1 MGLYLAEGIN
11 GDKIVLDGAQ
21 KSGAGDILDRQ
32 LVRLNVKINY
42 PDSHKNVKNL
52 RLSSDIV
59 DKRILFS
66 PHLLEIPFS

>member
-11 GDKIVLDGAQ
+11 GDKIELNGAQ

-32 LVRLNVKINY
+32 LARLNVQINY
-42 PDSHKNVKNL
+42 LDSHKNFEYL

-66 PHLLEIPFS
+66 SH